1 MDGLEW
7 TRESVLVCRKRLLD
21 GLQHEESHHA
31 AVLETTNASIAVS
44 VVFLTWSVT
53 VANSVVQVPTR

>member
-7 TRESVLVCRKRLLD
+7 TRESVLVFRKRLLD

-31 AVLETTNASIAVS
+31 AVLETTNASIAVRD
-44 VVFLTWSVT
+44 VFVTWWLTI
-53 VANSVVQVPTR
+53 ANSAVQVPTR